1 MMHRKIM
8 LGTVAAAGLM
18 LLAACNQETASDT
31 PANAPT
37 SSTQAANAPP
47 TDTSS
52 ATSSNAP
59 ADTTNTAVDNA
70 PSNQTAQ
77 NEPAPGSRNETV
89 SATKDAVAGAVGTIS
104 AELTTSTKGFVDD
117 AAIGDMYEVQAGQIA
132 LMRAK
137 SPDVKMFAQ
146 KMIDDHTKST
156 NQLKT
161 ILAKASPNFMPPM
174 QIDSRREGLLN
185 DLKGAKDQDFEG
197 RYIAQQINAHDEAVI
212 LIRGYAN
219 SGDNPD
225 IKTFAMDILPTVQM
239 HQDMI
244 KEIDRT
250 HRAGNAQAR
259 NSGNSDSKT
268 R

>member
-1 MMHRKIM
+1 MYRKIM
-8 LGTVAAAGLM
+8 LGSAAAAGLM
-18 LLAACNQETASDT
+18 LLAACNQETASNT

-37 SSTQAANAPP
+37 TNTQAANTPP

-52 ATSSNAP
+52 TANPNAP
-59 ADTTNTAVDNA
+59 ADNSAANNA

-117 AAIGDMYEVQAGQIA
+117 AAVSDMYEVQAGQIA

-161 ILAKASPNFMPPM
+161 ILAKDSPNFMPPM
-174 QIDSRREGLLN
+174 QLDSRREGLLN
-185 DLKGAKDQDFEG
+185 DLKGAKDEDFEG
-197 RYIAQQINAHDEAVI
+197 RYIAQQVNGHDEAVI
-212 LIRGYAN
+212 LIRGYAS

-244 KEIDRT
+244 KEIDRS

-259 NSGNSDSKT
+259 NSGNSNSKT